1 MQNEHTQLV
10 RGLGL
15 IAAISVNVANIIG
28 TGVFLKARVITCNV
42 GTPGKALMVWVFAGL
57 LSLAGALTYA
67 ELLAMMPRA
76 AGEYGS
82 RWLSAHHGARGLR
95 VRHAGRTFVLR
106 RRVQR
111 RQVDQDGVC
120 VRAGVEGASRAEVLT
135 DRGFFLMSK
144 KSVYSVHPGVLMTQ
158 KWLAE
163 LKQKTGRTCD
173 EWLKLIKKDGPV
185 DEKARRDW
193 LREKHGLNTMTST
206 WLAERSF
213 GKGAE
218 MEDPDLYLESAER
231 DVDKMFSGG
240 KAHLRPV
247 YDALLKLGLKTGKE
261 AKACPCQTIVPL
273 YRNHVFAQI
282 KPTTQTRIDMGFA
295 LGDMKPSGRLIDTG
309 GFAKK
314 DRITHRIP
322 ITSKED
328 IDDEV
333 KHWLKVAYD
342 RDA

>member
-1 MQNEHTQLV
+1 
-10 RGLGL
+10 
-15 IAAISVNVANIIG
+15 
-28 TGVFLKARVITCNV
+28 
-42 GTPGKALMVWVFAGL
+42 
-57 LSLAGALTYA
+57 
-67 ELLAMMPRA
+67 
-76 AGEYGS
+76 
-82 RWLSAHHGARGLR
+82 
-95 VRHAGRTFVLR
+95 
-106 RRVQR
+106 
-111 RQVDQDGVC
+111 
-120 VRAGVEGASRAEVLT
+120 
-135 DRGFFLMSK
+135 MSK

-158 KWLAE
+158 NWIGE
-163 LKQKTGRTCD
+163 LKHKTGRTLE
-173 EWLKLIKKDGPV
+173 EWLKYIKKEGPP
-185 DEKARRDW
+185 DEKERRVW
-193 LREKHGLNTMTST
+193 LKETHGLGTNTAW
-206 WLAERSF
+206 WLAERSA

-218 MEDPDLYLESAER
+218 SGDPDLYLESAER
-231 DVDKMFSGG
+231 DVEKMFSGG

-282 KPTTQTRIDMGFA
+282 KPTTQKRIDLGFA
-295 LGDMKPSGRLIDTG
+295 LGDTKPTGRLIDTG

-322 ITSKED
+322 ITSVDE